1 MFILVA
7 VILAIAWIGGFAFLH
22 VSAAAIHVLLFLA
35 LASLF
40 VHAFRSRRAT
50 GHH

>member
-1 MFILVA
+1 MFVVLA

-35 LASLF
+35 VLSVLVHVLRNRRVAS
-40 VHAFRSRRAT
+40 H
-50 GHH
+50 G